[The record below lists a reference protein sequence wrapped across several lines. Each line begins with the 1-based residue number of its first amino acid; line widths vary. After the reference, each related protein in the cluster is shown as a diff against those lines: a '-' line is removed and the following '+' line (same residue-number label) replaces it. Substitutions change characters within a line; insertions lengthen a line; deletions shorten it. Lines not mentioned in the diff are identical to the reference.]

1 MPCKWLWTDGTV
13 RVATQVCGSHLHP
26 KMESLRQGKP
36 ETTMRGDI
44 GDRAGHSQFSAI
56 PVAALLLLFWFN
68 FSHLFLSFFFLF
80 FSILMF
86 YLLITLL
93 STNDVKKHL
102 LAQLGHGTNSISIQ
116 MGNSGF
122 ILVT

>member
-68 FSHLFLSFFFLF
+68 TKLRGCCFKGIEELNLGVSCD
-80 FSILMF
+80 SIEAF
-86 YLLITLL
+86 VLL
-93 STNDVKKHL
+93 SHTYFRCSFQIACTVH
-102 LAQLGHGTNSISIQ
+102 Q
-116 MGNSGF
+116 MYGML
-122 ILVT
+122 IVVDCY